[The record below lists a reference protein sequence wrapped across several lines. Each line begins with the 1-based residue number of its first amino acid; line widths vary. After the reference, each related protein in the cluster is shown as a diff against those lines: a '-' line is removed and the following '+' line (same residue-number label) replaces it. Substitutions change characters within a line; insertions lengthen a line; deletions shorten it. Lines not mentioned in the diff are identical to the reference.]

1 MTHKE
6 ILTSNLL
13 DIIFENRNKQYG
25 AYVLRKNYNQRLGL
39 SLFIALSTTLILF
52 FVFRNQ
58 HYSVNVK
65 NNVPEII
72 LRNIPIPKEASFKR
86 VTPKISRTIPPA
98 RSAQRILTNNF
109 KITENPQHAVPDIR
123 EFDKAIPSLVNSDG
137 RVPTGPFV
145 NSLPTSNNNTT
156 KQLEEKPFEP
166 IEKAPEFPGGMKA
179 WVKFLSAN
187 LITPAELDAG
197 EKKTVMIR
205 FKVSTDGA
213 VNGFEIIQSAGSIYD
228 NEVIRVLKKMPKW
241 KPAIQNGHAVSTSF
255 SQPVTFMGV
264 EQ

>member
-39 SLFIALSTTLILF
+39 SLFIALSTTFILF
-52 FVFRNQ
+52 FIFRNQ
-58 HYSVNVK
+58 HYNGQFQKSLIPDILIK
-65 NNVPEII
+65 NYLV
-72 LRNIPIPKEASFKR
+72 PKEIPVKHI
-86 VTPKISRTIPPA
+86 TPKIERRDPQI
-98 RSAQRILTNNF
+98 RQRISTSF
-109 KITENPQHAVPDIR
+109 KITENPPHPVTDLR
-123 EFDKAIPSLVNSDG
+123 EFDKAAPSIVNLDGIIP
-137 RVPTGPFV
+137 TT
-145 NSLPTSNNNTT
+145 TSVTSPPASNGNGI
-156 KQLEEKPFEP
+156 KQPEEKPFEP
-166 IEKAPEFPGGMKA
+166 IERAPEFPGGMNA

-187 LITPAELDAG
+187 LITPSELDAG

-205 FKVSTDGA
+205 FKVSTDGT
-213 VNGFEIIQSAGSIYD
+213 VNGFEILQSAGSLYD

-241 KPAIQNGHAVSTSF
+241 KPAMQNGHTVSTSF
-255 SQPVTFMGV
+255 TQPVTFMGV